1 MIEPDTLRL
10 PQLRDDID
18 ISQGA
23 PGDAESST
31 WIIHDPLQHRFFQID
46 AATRDLLTFWKPG
59 CTPAEMIE
67 IAQQQGGF
75 TITEGQVIKL
85 IEFASMN
92 NLIQADQAG
101 QWRDLSERAA
111 MSKPSLFSQFAH
123 NYLFFKL
130 PLVRPQQALQAALP
144 YVEPLYSKTTAV
156 ILGIIGITGLYL
168 TSRQWDRFLGTFDQF
183 FSFEGM
189 VLFGLSLIL
198 LKSMHELGHAF
209 TAVRYGCRV
218 PVIGVAFMMLTP
230 LLYTDVSD
238 AWRLTSR
245 RKRMLVS
252 SAGILVEMAL
262 AIIATFLW
270 VFLPDGT
277 GRSIAF
283 MIATSGWI
291 MSLTLNLNPCMKFDG
306 YYLFSDFLRIDNLQP
321 RAFALGRWKLRQI
334 LLAPNLE
341 APEKLP
347 SKLHK
352 TLIIYAFI
360 TWLYRLV
367 LFTTI
372 ALIVYAFTFKL
383 LGIVLFALEIWLL
396 ILRPIGNELKQWGD
410 INSTNLSIR
419 RIAVNSSLIAFLLIL
434 FVVPWSTRIK
444 VPAVLV
450 AADLTQL
457 YPARAAKIVNINVS
471 REAVVRR
478 GTPLLH
484 LQVPEIENQVTRT
497 RVMLDLKR
505 QRLSRIIADRTDL
518 DESLVLKQ
526 ELGSL
531 QTKLDGLLKEK
542 RELFVRAPLD
552 GKVLQIG
559 QNLHKGR
566 WVGKK
571 DLLVLIASGQQ
582 YILKGYASQND
593 RSRLTKKSEGLFI
606 PDDLTRPAFPVR
618 ISRIAHAGSHSIH
631 IPELASTNGGPI
643 PVVADDTNRLIPATA
658 HYQIELK
665 PLSFN
670 LTPNQLVR
678 GLVHLNGTAE
688 SFLARTWRQVTKV
701 LVRES
706 GF

>member
-1 MIEPDTLRL
+1 MIDVDTVLL
-10 PQLRDDID
+10 PLRDDIE

-23 PGDAESST
+23 TSDAGFST
-31 WIIHDPLQHRFFQID
+31 WVIHDPLQHRFFQID
-46 AATRDLLTFWKPG
+46 AATRDLLALWKPG
-59 CTPAEMIE
+59 CTPAEMVE
-67 IAQQQGGF
+67 IAQQQAGL
-75 TITEGQVIKL
+75 TITENQITDL
-85 IEFASMN
+85 IEFAAKN
-92 NLIQADQAG
+92 NLIQTEQAG
-101 QWRDLSERAA
+101 QWRELSERAA
-111 MSKPSLFSQFAH
+111 MGKPSLFWQFAH

-130 PLVRPQQALQAALP
+130 PLVRPQQALQSALP
-144 YVEPLYSKTTAV
+144 YVEPLYSKATAV
-156 ILGIIGITGLYL
+156 LLGIIGITGLYL
-168 TSRQWDRFLGTFDQF
+168 TSRQWDRFLDTFDQF
-183 FSFEGM
+183 FSLEGM
-189 VLFGLSLIL
+189 ALFGLSLIF

-209 TAVRYGCRV
+209 TTVRYGCRV

-230 LLYTDVSD
+230 MFYTDVSD
-238 AWRLTSR
+238 TWRLTSR
-245 RKRMLVS
+245 RKRMLIS
-252 SAGILVEMAL
+252 GAGVLVEFAL

-283 MIATSGWI
+283 MVATSGWI
-291 MSLTLNLNPCMKFDG
+291 MSLALNLNPCMKFDG
-306 YYLFSDFLRIDNLQP
+306 YYLFSDFLGIDNLQP

-341 APEKLP
+341 APDKL
-347 SKLHK
+347 SSALHK
-352 TLIIYAFI
+352 TLIVYAFI
-360 TWLYRLV
+360 TWLYRMV

-396 ILRPIGNELKQWGD
+396 ILRPIAKELAQWRNIG
-410 INSTNLSIR
+410 STNLSVR
-419 RIAVNSSLIAFLLIL
+419 RVAVNSSLIAFLLVL
-434 FVVPWSTRIK
+434 FVVPWSTRIE

-457 YPARAAKIVNINVS
+457 YPARAAKVVKVSVS
-471 REAVVRR
+471 RDAIVRQ

-484 LQVPEIENQVTRT
+484 LKVPEIENQVAGTQI
-497 RVMLDLKR
+497 MLDLKR

-518 DESLVLKQ
+518 NESLVLKQ

-542 RELFVRAPLD
+542 RELVVRAPLD

-559 QNLHKGR
+559 QNLHEGR

-571 DLLVLIASGQQ
+571 DLLVLVASGQQ
-582 YILKGYASQND
+582 YIVKGYASQSNL
-593 RSRLTKKSEGLFI
+593 SRLTEKSEGLFI
-606 PDDLTRPAFPVR
+606 PDDLTRPAFLVR
-618 ISRIAHAGSHSIH
+618 ISRIARAGSHAIH
-631 IPELASTNGGPI
+631 ILELASTNGGPI
-643 PVVADDTNRLIPATA
+643 PVVADVTNRLVPATA
-658 HYQIELK
+658 QYQIELK
-665 PLSFN
+665 PLNFN
-670 LTPNQLVR
+670 ITPNQLVR

-701 LVRES
+701 AVRES